1 MNMINM
7 SGSQVQART
16 LVMKLSVLRH
26 KRKTTKIDEI
36 LNALIATRKGILKP
50 NARQREGAGKANG

>member
-7 SGSQVQART
+7 SGSQAQART
-16 LVMKLSVLRH
+16 LAMKLSMLRH
-26 KRKTTKIDEI
+26 ERKTTRINEI

-50 NARQREGAGKANG
+50 NAGQREGAGKANG